1 MSSIERI
8 ADIFAD
14 AQDTSINHK
23 SLTKRLRKIEA
34 KNENNRSSFEEQVK
48 KCAIR
53 CLEVAK
59 SEKAGQNIVRFI
71 CTYCAAT
78 QNEEQ
83 ENEEQEEDG
92 TNITNQ
98 IMIVLLPYMSAKD
111 KVVRYRA
118 TQIVSQLMG
127 IVQEIEDELYQA
139 IRHELGK
146 RVRDKVPAIR
156 LEAVCALGRLLEN
169 EMDEEAQAADQE
181 RDEDEEM
188 LDEDDERESTGLLD
202 KLLDV
207 LQNDTNAEV
216 RKALLLNLPI
226 EPKTL
231 PYLLERARDK
241 DAGVR
246 VKLYSKLMPN
256 LGDFRHLSLSMR
268 EKLLRWGLRDRDER
282 VRKSAA
288 KMFSTMWI
296 EQIAKTLQQTDA
308 DVEEGQPK
316 KKKQVGYYEP
326 DVAALVELLERID
339 ILNAGQDDGVGPEA
353 MREFWSLRPDYFDT
367 VTFDDTFWTDLS
379 AESAFMAR
387 SFYDHCS
394 QNEAAQ
400 SKAEEDQKFPEVTRF
415 GFHLQRELNRVL
427 ELRGT
432 TSEEP
437 DEETLAEQEFIAEQL
452 LHIAHTLD
460 YTDEIGRRKMFSLL
474 RQMLSMSD
482 LPEEITKLTI
492 ETLRLTCTSDLA
504 GEKEFIAIVQEAI
517 AEVHDTLNDDN
528 QDEETDDNDN
538 GTNRATTPTD
548 SDSFVSAHS
557 ELSVQ
562 TDRTARQGPSAQ
574 DKRLAKMTPEEQ
586 EQYHLRTLLI
596 QLKCLHIAHTML
608 QNITSD
614 FSSNVSL
621 ETMLNTLIIPAI
633 QSREAPLRERAIECL
648 GLACLLSP
656 SLARDNKEMFVYCM
670 RKGHEE
676 LRMQCLKILCDC
688 AVTHHSRDK
697 DGDGDGDQGLDLAPF
712 VEAFGYSPEVQL
724 CATTCIAKLMMCG
737 FYKPGAKSVDVDGQE
752 QEEEGDEAV
761 EIFENAIEEA
771 AQSGTKGHELLAK
784 VKAAL
789 VADERGRGVIEE
801 GRRQS

>member
-1 MSSIERI
+1 MVYRACSNTGDSKMAGIERI
-8 ADIFAD
+8 ADIFTD
-14 AQDTSINHK
+14 AQESSINHK

-34 KNENNRSSFEEQVK
+34 KNENNRSRFEEQVK
-48 KCAIR
+48 ACAIR
-53 CLEVAK
+53 CLEVVK
-59 SEKAGQNIVRFI
+59 SEKAGINIVKFL

-78 QNEEQ
+78 QSQEQ
-83 ENEEQEEDG
+83 ESEEEDG

-98 IMIVLLPYMSAKD
+98 IMVALLPYMSVKD
-111 KVVRYRA
+111 KIIRYRA

-169 EMDEEAQAADQE
+169 EMDEEAQAAEKE

-188 LDEDDERESTGLLD
+188 LDEDEEAESTGLLD

-207 LQNDTNAEV
+207 LQNDTSAEV
-216 RKALLLNLPI
+216 RRALLLNLPI

-246 VKLYSKLMPN
+246 RSLYAKLVPN

-282 VRKSAA
+282 VRKAA
-288 KMFSTMWI
+288 ARMFATKWI

-308 DVEEGQPK
+308 GQEEVLPRK
-316 KKKQVGYYEP
+316 KKAELYEP
-326 DVAALVELLERID
+326 DTAAIVELLERID

-353 MREFWSLRPDYFDT
+353 MKEFWLLRPDYFNLMS
-367 VTFDDTFWTDLS
+367 FDDAFWLDLS

-387 SFYDHCS
+387 SFYDYCS
-394 QNEAAQ
+394 RNADAQ
-400 SKAEEDQKFPEVTRF
+400 RKAEEDQKFPEVTRF
-415 GFHLQRELNRVL
+415 GFHLQRELNRAL
-427 ELRGT
+427 ELRGS
-432 TSEEP
+432 SEEEVE
-437 DEETLAEQEFIAEQL
+437 EETIAEQEFIAEQL

-460 YTDEIGRRKMFSLL
+460 YTDEVGRRKMHSLL
-474 RQMLSMSD
+474 GSMLSMAD
-482 LPEEITKLTI
+482 LPEEITRLAI

-504 GEKEFIAIVQEAI
+504 GEKQFISVVQEAI
-517 AEVHDTLNDDN
+517 ADVHDSLSGNE
-528 QDEETDDNDN
+528 DEDN
-538 GTNRATTPTD
+538 GTNREQSPAD
-548 SDSFVSAHS
+548 DESFVSAHS
-557 ELSVQ
+557 ELSARS
-562 TDRTARQGPSAQ
+562 DAAARQNPSKL
-574 DKRLAKMTPEEQ
+574 DKKLAKMAPEEQ
-586 EQYHLRTLLI
+586 EEYQLRTLLV
-596 QLKCLHIAHTML
+596 QLKCLNIAHTML

-614 FSSNVSL
+614 FSTNVSL
-621 ETMLNTLIIPAI
+621 DTMLNTLIIPAI
-633 QSREAPLRERAIECL
+633 QSREIPLRERALECL

-656 SLARDNKEMFVYCM
+656 KLAHDNHKMFVYCM
-670 RKGHEE
+670 KRGHEE

-688 AVTHHSRDK
+688 AVTHNK
-697 DGDGDGDQGLDLAPF
+697 DEGLDLKPF
-712 VEAFGYSPEVQL
+712 VEAFGYSAEVQL

-737 FYKPGAKSVDVDGQE
+737 FYKPALKPA
-752 QEEEGDEAV
+752 EGDEDEELDETV
-761 EIFENAIEEA
+761 EIFENAMEEA
-771 AQSGTKGHELLAK
+771 MQCGTKGCELLAK

-789 VADERGRGVIEE
+789 VADAQGKGQVE
-801 GRRQS
+801 G